1 MAAPHALPAEI
12 PIPESVDF
20 VWDMGLRKIGDQIEM
35 FDALDSKTGVIVGFV
50 VVSIVELLGFLIL
63 AAAEAV
69 QPIQLHHSPA
79 FSCVVG
85 IFFFSGLLLSIFS
98 TWLGLRAIR
107 VRQFA
112 IGFDYARMLGL
123 ANLKAAELKAIFLDD
138 LLQSVN
144 SNERVLNDKVKFAKA
159 SAISVLVGLM
169 CYTMV
174 VAMLFLSFIPSR

>member
-1 MAAPHALPAEI
+1 MAAPPALPAEI

-20 VWDMGLRKIGDQIEM
+20 VWEMGLRKISDQIEM

-50 VVSIVELLGFLIL
+50 VVSIVELLGFLIF

-69 QPIQLHHSPA
+69 QPIQLHHSLA

-85 IFFFSGLLLSIFS
+85 VFFFLGLLLSILS
-98 TWLGLRAIR
+98 TWLGLQAIR

-112 IGFDYARMLGL
+112 IGFDYGKMLGL
-123 ANLKAAELKAIFLDD
+123 ANLKVVELKAIFLDD

-144 SNERVLNDKVKFAKA
+144 SNERVLNDKVRFAKA
-159 SAISVLVGLM
+159 SAWSVLVGLM
-169 CYTMV
+169 CYTIV
-174 VAMLFLSFIPSR
+174 VAVLFVSFIPRR